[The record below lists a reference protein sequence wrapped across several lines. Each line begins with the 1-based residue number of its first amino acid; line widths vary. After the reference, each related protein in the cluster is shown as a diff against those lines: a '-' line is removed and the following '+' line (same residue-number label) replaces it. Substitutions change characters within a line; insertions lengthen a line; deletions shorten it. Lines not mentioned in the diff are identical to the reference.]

1 MFFYAELV
9 CTSYLV
15 RAQLG
20 MIPDGIDESTDG
32 KKPIISLALSEGG
45 RSFPVVVPIAV
56 NARCWAPIIS

>member
-1 MFFYAELV
+1 
-9 CTSYLV
+9 
-15 RAQLG
+15 
-20 MIPDGIDESTDG
+20 MIPDGIDESTDGIDESTDG

>member
-1 MFFYAELV
+1 M
-9 CTSYLV
+9 

-20 MIPDGIDESTDG
+20 MIPGGIDESTDGIDESTDG